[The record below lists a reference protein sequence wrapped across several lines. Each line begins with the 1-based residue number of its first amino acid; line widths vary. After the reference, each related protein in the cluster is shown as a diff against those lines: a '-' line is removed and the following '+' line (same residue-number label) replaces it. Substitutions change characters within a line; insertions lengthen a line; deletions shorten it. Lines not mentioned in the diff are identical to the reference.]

1 MNNMIATILI
11 VTGLLFNLLGC
22 IGIIRLPDVYN
33 RLQAATKCVT
43 LGTCCLLLSLVA
55 KYGLIDFGIKALLAI
70 PFIFFTSTIAAHA
83 LIRGAYIY
91 GIPLWEKTVID
102 EYAED
107 REHTVP
113 GKEQGTEPPA
123 GSL

>member
-1 MNNMIATILI
+1 MTANILI
-11 VTGLLFNLLGC
+11 IIGLLFNLLGC

-70 PFIFFTSTIAAHA
+70 PFLFFTSTIAAHA

-91 GIPLWEKTVID
+91 GIPLWEKTVTD
-102 EYAED
+102 EYSKD
-107 REHTVP
+107 RENSEP
-113 GKEQGTEPPA
+113 ANGQDKEPSA